1 MDELYLRLQGITGES
16 RDNLHQGWIDLKGYS
31 WGLESPGTGANGT
44 VNFQNVIVYASLDKA
59 TPAMITHATKKTL
72 ISKAE
77 LAICRAG
84 SEHKEFCRIT
94 LENVRIVSISM
105 GDSGVASEVSYGLE
119 ADKVQFQYWEQT
131 SRGGRGAE
139 TRTTWDIKE
148 HHA

>member
-16 RDNLHQGWIDLKGYS
+16 KDNLHQGWIDLKGYS
-31 WGLESPGTGANGT
+31 WGLESHGAENNGT
-44 VNFQNVIVYASLDKA
+44 VNFHNLTVHALLDKA
-59 TPAMITHATKKTL
+59 TPAMITYASKKTL
-72 ISKAE
+72 INKAE

-94 LENVRIVSISM
+94 IENVRIAAIRM
-105 GDSGVASEVSYGLE
+105 GDSGIASEVTYELE

-131 SRGGRGAE
+131 SKGGRGAE
-139 TRTTWDIKE
+139 TRTTWNIKE